1 MERLGIMNKKEI
13 VSKLKELELDLEEVI
28 VISGAS
34 LVMQD
39 VIDSTNDIDLSCSKV
54 YYDKIKWPEKVGAFN
69 VEIKYYDVFEISYN
83 LYYPD
88 KVVMIDGVKFLNLE
102 ECLKIKENLNR
113 EKDIEIISKL
123 RKRLIK

>member
-1 MERLGIMNKKEI
+1 MNKKEI
-13 VSKLKELELDLEEVI
+13 VSKLRKSGLNLEEII

-39 VIDSTNDIDLSCSKV
+39 VIDSTNDIDLSCAKD

-69 VEIKYYDVFEISYN
+69 VEIKYHDVFEISYN

-88 KVVMIDGVKFLNLE
+88 KVVIIDGIKFLNLE

-123 RKRLIK
+123 RKKLKNKVR